1 MQFVGKVISSVSEF
15 YRDINPSTLSGAIDV
30 IVVEDV
36 KSGELTC
43 SPFHVRF
50 GKLQLLRPQEKA
62 VELRVN
68 GVTVGEELR
77 MKVGEAGET
86 FFVLSRQELGM
97 TSSDLPSKYLTS
109 PLIGPEMPVTVESVE
124 EFLLDNRI
132 ERNNEKGLNSTI
144 LTASTSS
151 VVNGNISNTTSTAS
165 NTTGNTTGNT
175 SNTRINTTS
184 TITDTVLNQLSPEW
198 KWEWGDLPIK
208 KDLNED
214 EVNVNVNVDVNANA
228 NVNVNVNLITEN
240 QENVPITVELYE
252 YLTEKEYLLKSH
264 EILNRFP
271 ARSMIT
277 RIYRIDRG
285 LHFES
290 PTQWPDH
297 LNSSLLLNESTRL
310 TESDFL
316 LNPNVIIEESSR
328 LIYQFTWENRKV
340 VLSGSVG
347 AAIVFYAQTYAR
359 ILPMEI
365 VTKLAEIAAI
375 RMAKRK
381 FGFGRSATVE
391 DNENAEMDENSV
403 PATETEINH
412 TEPVSAPQ
420 TDLKPGELELL
431 TDQTDQKSS
440 LPKPGSGWRSWWSR
454 SSTGSINEN
463 GNLSTGIVD
472 KSDGGSQNNNHV
484 IGSPVN
490 DTFKLNFIPSANQS
504 SESPSPTII
513 NESSTPPSLL
523 ISTGSSLKI
532 PSKLALSECGIDELL
547 ASRVIQEGNVNVPS
561 SDGSDNMEIT
571 ISSTDTANISSVSLD
586 SNTDTTLTSDT
597 NTSVSGIT
605 SDTVTTTTTTTIT
618 TIIPDN
624 DPSRSEDQC
633 LKSLRLPSHLLK
645 RLNLKPGVNT
655 VSYTVNTRL
664 QGTATCQSRIFLWRS
679 NSHVVISDID
689 GTITKSDALGHLFTM
704 VGKDWTHV
712 GVAQL
717 YSKIAANG
725 YEFLYLTSRAI
736 GQAASTRGYLKGVE
750 QDRLQLP
757 DGPVI
762 MSPDR
767 LFTALHREVIQR
779 RPDEFKIACLRDIQK
794 LFADECEQ
802 VSTPGISSSEDE
814 SKLNTGTG
822 NDTKI
827 VNINIK
833 NSNVHQN
840 PFYAGFGNR
849 PTDTKSY
856 KAVGISASRIF
867 LINPAGDLKLD
878 KLTFYTPY
886 SASSYSKLTEEVD
899 KVFPPVRSPSS
910 LTRSTGDEAF
920 TDLQYWHGHGGDV
933 RMDLVQMAL
942 KTVNIDKDVDG
953 EELKGKMKMEAVVDE
968 SGKPVS
974 PVTLQMQLGSPVSK
988 TKTKAPKLPSRGER
1002 GEEIDTEIE
1011 ANDADS
1017 ENDNE
1022 KGSGNVSGND
1032 EYDDYGD
1039 ILGSI
1044 DSFPF
1049 I

>member
-30 IVVEDV
+30 VVVENV
-36 KSGELTC
+36 ETGELAC

-62 VELRVN
+62 VELKIN
-68 GVTVGEELR
+68 GVGVGEELR

-86 FFVLSRQELGM
+86 FFVLPKEELGWGGG
-97 TSSDLPSKYLTS
+97 SDLPLEYLTS
-109 PLIGPEMPVTVESVE
+109 PLVGPETPAPIESIE
-124 EFLLDNRI
+124 EFKLEKRGGDN
-132 ERNNEKGLNSTI
+132 I
-144 LTASTSS
+144 LSS
-151 VVNGNISNTTSTAS
+151 NPSNPIIPAETP
-165 NTTGNTTGNT
+165 
-175 SNTRINTTS
+175 
-184 TITDTVLNQLSPEW
+184 VSPEW
-198 KWEWGDLPIK
+198 KWKWGDLPMK
-208 KDLNED
+208 KDTGPD
-214 EVNVNVNVDVNANA
+214 EIADSIMVNSVGFDGSVSTSTTA
-228 NVNVNVNLITEN
+228 NVTANSDIIHCTSTST
-240 QENVPITVELYE
+240 QPTVELYE
-252 YLTEKEYLLKSH
+252 YLAGKDYLMKAYESLA
-264 EILNRFP
+264 RFP

-285 LHFES
+285 LHFNPASGWPEQLTS
-290 PTQWPDH
+290 PAF
-297 LNSSLLLNESTRL
+297 LNESLRL
-310 TESDFL
+310 LESDFL
-316 LNPNVIIEESSR
+316 VNPNVVIEESSR
-328 LIYQFTWENRKV
+328 LVYQFTWENRKI

-347 AAIVFYAQTYAR
+347 AAVVFYAQTYAR
-359 ILPMEI
+359 ILPLEI
-365 VTKLAEIAAI
+365 ILKLAEIATI

-381 FGFGRSATVE
+381 FSKSLTTVE
-391 DNENAEMDENSV
+391 EDEEAAAAVDKETVKAENISV
-403 PATETEINH
+403 SEAPTTIVPETTVTSSQAQSI
-412 TEPVSAPQ
+412 T
-420 TDLKPGELELL
+420 
-431 TDQTDQKSS
+431 QKSS
-440 LPKPGSGWRSWWSR
+440 WRSWWTR
-454 SSTGSINEN
+454 SAGNSVGNSVGNSLGNSNASDPVPVPVAVTNINSASNSNSTTPSSPNSP
-463 GNLSTGIVD
+463 ST
-472 KSDGGSQNNNHV
+472 S
-484 IGSPVN
+484 
-490 DTFKLNFIPSANQS
+490 
-504 SESPSPTII
+504 SPSPVPMLVVSPEPDI
-513 NESSTPPSLL
+513 NTNSVIKSPTKMTEKMTEPPPSLSTL
-523 ISTGSSLKI
+523 IDSNASQMSSSGSITVESPTKRIIQRTASLANAI
-532 PSKLALSECGIDELL
+532 EITTTVGALNDLSAI
-547 ASRVIQEGNVNVPS
+547 ASAPS
-561 SDGSDNMEIT
+561 SP
-571 ISSTDTANISSVSLD
+571 VSKVGVGKAAA
-586 SNTDTTLTSDT
+586 SKQY
-597 NTSVSGIT
+597 I
-605 SDTVTTTTTTTIT
+605 
-618 TIIPDN
+618 
-624 DPSRSEDQC
+624 
-633 LKSLRLPSHLLK
+633 KSLRLPSHLLK

-655 VSYTVNTRL
+655 ISYTVNTKL

-679 NSHVVISDID
+679 DARVVISDID

-794 LFADECEQ
+794 LFVNDEEE
-802 VSTPGISSSEDE
+802 VSMMGSGIISSSEDE
-814 SKLNTGTG
+814 YTGVGRGNMNNNASTSTITTAGTSTSTSTGTSMLRLPNG
-822 NDTKI
+822 HNQTQTTSHTPHTSPM
-827 VNINIK
+827 
-833 NSNVHQN
+833 SNTSTVTIHQN

-910 LTRSTGDEAF
+910 LTRVAGDEAF
-920 TDLQYWHGHGGDV
+920 TDFQYWHGLGGGDV

-942 KTVNIDKDVDG
+942 GGLKRKVDALID
-953 EELKGKMKMEAVVDE
+953 EN
-968 SGKPVS
+968 GKPVS
-974 PVTLQMQLGSPVSK
+974 PRQIGFEGSVSNSSSNTFYNQSSEYSSTVEMLMSPGK
-988 TKTKAPKLPSRGER
+988 SVSTPPALPPRRKSAGS
-1002 GEEIDTEIE
+1002 GDY

-1017 ENDNE
+1017 EEEEESD
-1022 KGSGNVSGND
+1022 GD
-1032 EYDDYGD
+1032 EEEE
-1039 ILGSI
+1039 LI